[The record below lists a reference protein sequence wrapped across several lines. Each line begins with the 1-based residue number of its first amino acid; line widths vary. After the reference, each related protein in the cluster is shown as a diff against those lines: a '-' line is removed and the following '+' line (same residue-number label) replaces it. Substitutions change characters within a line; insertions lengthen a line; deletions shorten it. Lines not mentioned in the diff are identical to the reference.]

1 MATNPIH
8 GGASAAEQQELSDGS
23 EQDFR
28 ERLPNVY
35 SVMVPQ
41 LRTVC
46 STSTVRR
53 RFHVLEWLPKYR
65 ANYILSDIIAGVT
78 VTLTAIPQSIAYGI
92 LANLQPQDGIYSNLV
107 GCFMYFL
114 FGSVKDV
121 TVAPT
126 SIMAIMIQGVVAELG
141 PGAALLTL
149 IAGCVTFL
157 FGLLNLG
164 FLVRFISMPVITGFT
179 TAACLTIGSA
189 QLRSLFG
196 ISSKG
201 KSSDFI
207 DAWENVIQHIGET
220 RLWDALLGFSSI
232 AFLVILRLTKDC
244 GQGRWKTFF
253 MYLSLLRN
261 AMVVVIG
268 AVLAYAF
275 SLGGTQPFILT
286 GHVEA
291 GLPPFHVPP
300 LSVTNNGTYYGFS
313 DMISV
318 MGTSIITIPLV
329 STLEIISI
337 GKAFS
342 KDKIVDATQEMIAQG
357 MCNIAVAFFSPL
369 PVAGSFTRTAINNS
383 SGVKTS
389 LGCAVTTAMLL
400 LALAVLTDAFYYIPK
415 ATLASVVIAA
425 MIFMVDYRGM
435 AEIWRVKKLDMIPFL
450 GTVIAGVFLGLD
462 YGILIGI
469 ALNCCFLLHLMS
481 APKIDLQLSLVD
493 DIRVLVVRPAMD
505 LTFSSAEYLRDRVVQ
520 AVVNDYENPVDLV
533 VLDGSRVNFV
543 DTTVVKNL
551 ASTENDLRSRH
562 VGLALWR
569 WRRSTAGGLVRLRDG
584 FRALL
589 INAGDLDAVV
599 QQWKASAEGYLK
611 EATE

>member
-1 MATNPIH
+1 MIS
-8 GGASAAEQQELSDGS
+8 SAGHSQPELSDAS
-23 EQDFR
+23 EPDYR
-28 ERLPNVY
+28 ERIPNVY

-41 LRTVC
+41 MRTIC
-46 STSTVRR
+46 TPSTLRR
-53 RFHVLEWLPKYR
+53 RIHVLEWLPKYR
-65 ANYILSDIIAGVT
+65 ARYLLSDVIAGVT

-92 LANLQPQDGIYSNLV
+92 LANLTPQDGIYSNLV
-107 GCFMYFL
+107 GCFMYFM

-126 SIMAIMIQGVVAELG
+126 SIMAIMIQGVVTKLG

-149 IAGCVTFL
+149 MAGAITFL

-164 FLVRFISMPVITGFT
+164 FLVRFISVPVITGFT

-196 ISSKG
+196 ISSAGKG
-201 KSSDFI
+201 SDFI
-207 DAWENVIQHIGET
+207 DAWENVIEHIGET
-220 RLWDALLGFSSI
+220 RLWDAVLGFSSI

-244 GQGRWKTFF
+244 GQGRWKTLFK
-253 MYLSLLRN
+253 YLALLRN
-261 AMVVVIG
+261 AMIVVIG
-268 AVLAYAF
+268 ASLAYGF
-275 SLGGTQPFILT
+275 SLNGVQPFKLT

-300 LSVTNNGTYYGFS
+300 LSITNNGTYYSFS
-313 DMISV
+313 DMVSV
-318 MGTSIITIPLV
+318 MRTSIITIPLV
-329 STLEIISI
+329 SILEIISI

-342 KDKIVDATQEMIAQG
+342 KDKIVDATQEMLALG
-357 MCNIAVAFFSPL
+357 MCNMAVAFFSPL

-415 ATLASVVIAA
+415 ATLASVVISA

-435 AEIWRVKKLDMIPFL
+435 AEIWRVKKLDMVPFL
-450 GTVIAGVFLGLD
+450 GTVIACIFLGLD

-469 ALNCCFLLHLMS
+469 AINCCILLYLIS
-481 APKIDLQLSLVD
+481 VPKIEVHMALVED
-493 DIRVLVVRPAMD
+493 VRVLTVQPAMD
-505 LTFSSAEYLRDRVVQ
+505 LTFSSAEYLRDRVIR
-520 AVVNDYENPVDLV
+520 AVVEAFENPIDLV
-533 VLDGSRVNFV
+533 VLDGSTVNFV

-551 ASTENDLRSRH
+551 ASVENDLRSRE
-562 VGLALWR
+562 VGLVLWR
-569 WRRSTAGGLVRLRDG
+569 WSRNTAGGLVRLKDG
-584 FRALL
+584 FRVLL
-589 INAGDLDAVV
+589 SDEADLRDAVH
-599 QQWKASAEGYLK
+599 QWRASSEGYLK
-611 EATE
+611 DASE

>member
-1 MATNPIH
+1 MNSISDD
-8 GGASAAEQQELSDGS
+8 GGHQDLSDDS
-23 EQDFR
+23 EVDFQ

-35 SVMVPQ
+35 SVVVPQ
-41 LRTVC
+41 IRSICT
-46 STSTVRR
+46 TATVRR
-53 RFHVLEWLPKYR
+53 RIHVLEWLPKYQF
-65 ANYILSDIIAGVT
+65 NYILPDIIAGIT

-126 SIMAIMIQGVVAELG
+126 SIMAIMIQKIVTTLG
-141 PGAALLTL
+141 PGSALLTL
-149 IAGCVTFL
+149 LAGGVTFL
-157 FGLLNLG
+157 FGILNLG
-164 FLVRFISMPVITGFT
+164 ILVRFISMPVITGFT

-244 GQGRWKTFF
+244 GQGQWKTFF
-253 MYLSLLRN
+253 KYLALLRN
-261 AMVVVIG
+261 AMVVIIG
-268 AVLAYAF
+268 GLLAYGF
-275 SLGGTQPFILT
+275 SLGGSQPFILT

-342 KDKIVDATQEMIAQG
+342 KDKTVDATQEMLALGI
-357 MCNIAVAFFSPL
+357 CNMAVAFFSPL

-389 LGCAVTTAMLL
+389 LGCAITSALL
-400 LALAVLTDAFYYIPK
+400 LLSLAVLADAFYYIPK
-415 ATLASVVIAA
+415 ATLASVVISA
-425 MIFMVDYRGM
+425 MIFMVDYRGI
-435 AEIWRVKKLDMIPFL
+435 AEVWRVKKLDMIPFL
-450 GTVIAGVFLGLD
+450 ATVLACILLGLD
-462 YGILIGI
+462 YGILCGI
-469 ALNCCFLLHLMS
+469 AINCCILLYLIS
-481 APKIDLQLSLVD
+481 VPKIDLHLSLVEE
-493 DIRVLVVRPAMD
+493 IRILLVRPTTD
-505 LTFSSAEYLRDRVVQ
+505 LTFSSAEQLRDLVVQ
-520 AVVNDYENPVDLV
+520 SVVKDYDTTVELV

-543 DTTVVKNL
+543 DTTAVKNV
-551 ASTENDLRSRH
+551 ASLENDLSSRQ
-562 VGLALWR
+562 VGLVLWR
-569 WRRSTAGGLVRLRDG
+569 WHRSAAGGLVRLRDG
-584 FRALL
+584 LRVLL
-589 INAGDLDAVV
+589 SSAESLEGAV

-611 EATE
+611 ETNE